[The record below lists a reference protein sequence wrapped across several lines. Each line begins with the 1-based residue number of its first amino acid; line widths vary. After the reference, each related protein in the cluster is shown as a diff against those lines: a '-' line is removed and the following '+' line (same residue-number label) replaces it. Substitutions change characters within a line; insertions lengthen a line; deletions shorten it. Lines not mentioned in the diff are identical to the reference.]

1 MGNFFNRCYAEEN
14 NEQQDKTQVSK
25 IQISDQLSL
34 QDNGQNNKNQDFQL
48 LQEQIESNMKI
59 YSLELKFN
67 EDHFQFQLISTDYKL
82 IFKDLTQLC
91 NQSFNVGSQYL
102 EQNQLKKLFDEP
114 LLILSSDDIQQIT
127 SHQFQIQVSKQRY
140 SLGEKYLGNLNE
152 TELLIAECI
161 QANITTGLIPLF
173 KSYYHI
179 KFENNKL
186 EKLFKGIYIIY
197 LVCDFFQ
204 GILQKYLKE
213 YQYIDNIKIYNL
225 IYYQFQKLI
234 LNINYE
240 TEQIYNA
247 LPVFQK
253 NYKFSLLGYAMRFW
267 CQIVIANLVDGKFN
281 KISKLLL
288 ESYRNVDKKGI
299 ELEIYKYIIGAIDLC
314 SNEYTSNWIG
324 HQNNYKIQNIL
335 IDMNHNELNTISY
348 VGDFTSFTKE
358 VDKKLEE
365 SRQFCP
371 TWIFELNFLNY
382 SLDLKLKNL
391 MQEIKDKYKFEN
403 DSQSS
408 VKENIQLSYNELP
421 TGYGLFDENEKADD
435 MESQMRVMAKFL
447 FIDQNVQPKS
457 YKAFAQEP
465 YYSAQ
470 PSDFR
475 SPQKISLPLSQLK
488 ILPNQ
493 QINEKVKNIN
503 PKYFNDLKTIRV
515 QYKRVLRNIKHRNTI
530 LEIRNQN
537 RQIDNKI
544 LNNNYE
550 SSQEYNYFVHQKYT
564 NKTIEEFVNKWNS
577 IYEVVYQKE
586 YQEQKEQQ
594 LKQVNYFFEKK
605 KI

>member
-14 NEQQDKTQVSK
+14 NEQKDKTQVSNF
-25 IQISDQLSL
+25 QISDQFQI
-34 QDNGQNNKNQDFQL
+34 QDLGQNNKNQEFK
-48 LQEQIESNMKI
+48 LQQELIKSDMKI
-59 YSLELKFN
+59 YPLQLFK
-67 EDHFQFQLISTDYKL
+67 EDHFQFQLISTDFIY
-82 IFKDLTQLC
+82 IFKDLTQIC
-91 NQSFNVGSQYL
+91 NQSFNVGSKYL
-102 EQNQLKKLFDEP
+102 ENNKLKKLFDEP
-114 LLILSSDDIQQIT
+114 LLRLSSDDIQQIT
-127 SHQFQIQVSKQRY
+127 SHQFQIQISLQRY
-140 SLGEKYLGNLNE
+140 SLGEKYLGNLNKK
-152 TELLIAECI
+152 ELLIAECI
-161 QANITTGLIPLF
+161 QANITTGLIPFF
-173 KSYYHI
+173 KSYSHI

-213 YQYIDNIKIYNL
+213 YQYSDNIKIYNL

-253 NYKFSLLGYAMRFW
+253 KYKFSLLGYAMRFW
-267 CQIVIANLVDGKFN
+267 CQIVIANTVDEKFN
-281 KISKLLL
+281 NISKLLL

-299 ELEIYKYIIGAIDLC
+299 ELEIYKYIIGAIDIC

-324 HQNNYKIQNIL
+324 HQNNFKIQKLL
-335 IDMNHNELNTISY
+335 IDMNHNELDTIQAE
-348 VGDFTSFTKE
+348 DFSSFTE
-358 VDKKLEE
+358 EADKKLEE
-365 SRQFCP
+365 LKQFCP
-371 TWIFELNFLNY
+371 TWIFELHYLNY

-391 MQEIKDKYKFEN
+391 IQEIKDKYKFEN

-408 VKENIQLSYNELP
+408 VKKNISLSYNEIP

-447 FIDQNVQPKS
+447 FIDQNVQPRS

-470 PSDFR
+470 PSALRF
-475 SPQKISLPLSQLK
+475 SQKISLPFSQLR
-488 ILPNQ
+488 IVPNQ

-503 PKYFNDLKTIRV
+503 PKYFENLKTIRL

-530 LEIRNQN
+530 LEIRNRN

-550 SSQEYNYFVHQKYT
+550 SSQAYNYFVHQKIT
-564 NKTIEEFVNKWNS
+564 NYEIEKFVQMQKFE
-577 IYEVVYQKE
+577 YEKLYKEE
-586 YQEQKEQQ
+586 YQEQKELQ
-594 LKQVNYFFEKK
+594 LKHVNYFFEKK
-605 KI
+605 I